1 VNQQQQQQQPASGKN
16 VFLFRRRREKF
27 FFIGYFFFYDFMLH
41 TLMGHGECPSF
52 YIPNW
57 LFVPRSFSLLSPRT

>member
-1 VNQQQQQQQPASGKN
+1 MFSYLEEEEKN
-16 VFLFRRRREKF
+16 SFSLG
-27 FFIGYFFFYDFMLH
+27 IFFYDFMLH